1 MHCGIISKKQKRIII
16 MKKTILAALVVI
28 ASSSLTGCF
37 DSQINVTEQGQKK
50 QEKVAIE
57 TDFTEG
63 VHYTVLDKKLD
74 FPTNHVLEYFWY
86 GCPHCYNADPVISSW
101 AEKNGVKLEKR
112 HSMLSKG
119 WEDDAR
125 VFYTIKKLKM
135 EDSVGKEYFMLR
147 QQFTSTPESSIKKAL
162 EKYGVEHKKY
172 LETSRGEDVS
182 VMMEINK
189 LVEGSFSARGTPSF
203 VVGGKYKINMERMHS
218 WDEITAVADFLI
230 KKESSKNLVASP
242 Q

>member
-1 MHCGIISKKQKRIII
+1 

-37 DSQINVTEQGQKK
+37 DSQVNMTEQGQKK

-162 EKYGVEHKKY
+162 EKYGIEHKKY
-172 LETSRGEDVS
+172 LEESKSEDVS

-189 LVEGSFSARGTPSF
+189 LVEGTFSSRGTPSF

-218 WDEITAVADFLI
+218 WDEITTVADFLI

>member
-1 MHCGIISKKQKRIII
+1 
-16 MKKTILAALVVI
+16 MKKTLLAALIVV
-28 ASSSLTGCF
+28 ASSGMTGCL
-37 DSQINVTEQGQKK
+37 DSSLGDKSQVQNKEITKKTE
-50 QEKVAIE
+50 VN
-57 TDFTEG
+57 FTEG

-74 FPTNHVLEYFWY
+74 FPSNHVLEYFWY

-101 AEKNGVKLEKR
+101 AEKNNVALEKR

-125 VFYTIKKLKM
+125 VFYTIKKMKL

-162 EKYGVEHKKY
+162 EKFDVDYKTY
-172 LETSRGEDVS
+172 LDESHGEDVS

-189 LVEGSFSARGTPSF
+189 LVEGTFSARGTPSF
-203 VVGGKYKINMERMHS
+203 VVGGKYKIAMDKMHG
-218 WDEITAVADFLI
+218 WDEITDLADFLI
-230 KKESSKNLVASP
+230 KKEGKNSKTEISNH